1 MKVKKEQIFGL
12 SNETA
17 KDRIKFENMPKID
30 YEFFSNLF
38 SDKETIS
45 FNEINIKWLYLH
57 KEHLDQYLY
66 DKDKVIDIKFNDYN
80 INLANLFYIDLLIM
94 HNIDI
99 VNFSYTY
106 EDIKKINKIHTN
118 YENKIPNVLLAKIII
133 DLLNNYK
140 GICGKDYNDKCKLE
154 IKNKKIIEN
163 NLKSF
168 DNLKLNWNQK
178 YILEKSIDFIY
189 TEIILGLIK
198 IKMNESTGTK
208 YVENVENILLELE
221 IDSIDIDEKILS
233 LLSDNSLNKYLIT
246 DKDLKVSVTKIY
258 FYYFLLKYIIKDPKY
273 IYNLNL
279 LLKTRQLFVSKI
291 KSKKFNIQSESQD
304 KGMKEKFNFIIK
316 EILNSEYY
324 YDKYLQIQN
333 KSFCKKNKITTGTGT
348 GNEKEVKEKKIKKN
362 ENIQIV
368 KYESK
373 SIESNDKSTKEE
385 IISYDNKQYEGDYLE
400 EVDDNTYII
409 YGNKCPPYINFED
422 LKKKEIIKEIEVNYS
437 KTIKRGKLYLLCDY
451 NGEYEMLLIK
461 FSENRFYKCKK
472 IENKDKIHFTFIT
485 EIGNNNYLISGPK
498 GCHIASFVIDEES
511 ISYNKNYLTITD
523 ESYKKGI
530 KINEN
535 IIALTSN
542 SIYRGENKLI
552 FYDISKCK
560 IVKSIKGYSFVQ
572 ITNGLE
578 VIPKEN
584 AKILICACN
593 HTSIYEEG
601 KNGILL
607 INLDILKNESSEIK
621 NEKQYLNFLNTKSFC
636 VNCVSHISSECTQGI
651 SFNNK
656 NESQITEYILA
667 GGIDND
673 KGKGLINLYK
683 IHYYDNQSKP
693 GIEPLHEIAIKSESI
708 PDFNSVNNIIQLKS
722 GKIAISSSGCNSS
735 SPGIIY
741 LFKKPN
747 LDNYYQGNE
756 IGSESGSYFN
766 GSSKNLSY
774 KF

>member
-1 MKVKKEQIFGL
+1 MKVKKKQIFGL
-12 SNETA
+12 SHETP
-17 KDRIKFENMPKID
+17 KDKIKFENMPKID
-30 YEFFSNLF
+30 YNFFSNLF
-38 SDKETIS
+38 NDKETIS
-45 FNEINIKWLYLH
+45 FKEINIKWLYLH
-57 KEHLDQYLY
+57 KDHLDKYLY
-66 DKDKVIDIKFNDYN
+66 DKDKVIDIKFNDNN

-94 HNIDI
+94 YNIDI
-99 VNFSYTY
+99 INFSYTY
-106 EDIKKINKIHTN
+106 EDIIEINKMHTI
-118 YENKIPNVLLAKIII
+118 YKDQIPNVLLAKIII
-133 DLLNNYK
+133 DLMNNYK
-140 GICGKDYNDKCKLE
+140 GICGNNYDDKYELE
-154 IKNKKIIEN
+154 IKNKEKIQN

-168 DNLKLNWNQK
+168 HNLNLKWTQEF
-178 YILEKSIDFIY
+178 ILEKSIDFIY
-189 TEIILGLIK
+189 TEIILSLIK
-198 IKMNESTGTK
+198 IKMDESTDAK
-208 YVENVENILLELE
+208 YIENVENILLELE
-221 IDSIDIDEKILS
+221 IDSIDMDEKIIS
-233 LLSDNSLNKYLIT
+233 LLSDNSLKKYFIT
-246 DKDLKVSVTKIY
+246 DKDSTVSVTKIY

-273 IYNLNL
+273 IYNLNF

-316 EILNSEYY
+316 AILNSEYY

-333 KSFCKKNKITTGTGT
+333 KSSCKNNKITTGM
-348 GNEKEVKEKKIKKN
+348 GNEKEEKEKNNKKN

-373 SIESNDKSTKEE
+373 SIESNDKSKMEE

-409 YGNKCPPYINFED
+409 YGNKCPLYIYFED
-422 LKKKEIIKEIEVNYS
+422 LNKKDIIEQEEVNYI
-437 KTIKRGKLYLLCDY
+437 KTIKRGKLYLICYY
-451 NGEYEMLLIK
+451 NKEYKMCLME
-461 FSENRFYKCKK
+461 FSKNRHYTCKNIVNKEK
-472 IENKDKIHFTFIT
+472 INFTFIT

-498 GCHIASFVIDEES
+498 GCHIASFIINEKS
-511 ISYNKNYLTITD
+511 HISYNKNYLTITD

-552 FYDISKCK
+552 FYDISKSK

-584 AKILICACN
+584 PKILICACN
-593 HTSIYEEG
+593 HTSIMEEE

-607 INLDILKNESSEIK
+607 INLDILKNESSEI
-621 NEKQYLNFLNTKSFC
+621 NNQEQYIYFLNTKSFC
-636 VNCVSHISSECTQGI
+636 VNCISHISSEYTQGI
-651 SFNNK
+651 SFKSK

-667 GGIDND
+667 GGIDSV

-683 IHYYDNQSKP
+683 IHYYDNQSEP
-693 GIEPLHEIAIKSESI
+693 GIEPLQEIFTKC

-722 GKIAISSSGCNSS
+722 GKIAISYSGCDFS
-735 SPGIIY
+735 SPGKLY

-747 LDNYYQGNE
+747 LDYYYQENE
-756 IGSESGSYFN
+756 KDSENNSYFY
-766 GSSKNLSY
+766 GSSKNPSY